1 MTSTNYAPDTM
12 RMPHWPTLPW
22 QQNPKYDLENILQL
36 LKILGSPHK
45 STPPVIHIA
54 GTNGKGSTVA
64 MLKSI
69 FEAANYKVHAYTSP
83 HLIEFNERI
92 ILAGEQISDHYL
104 FEICERTRIASET
117 LNMTPR
123 FFEAVTAASFLAFS
137 EVKADILLL
146 ETGLGGR
153 LDATNVIT
161 QPLLTIIT
169 PISYDHTEYLGNSL
183 QVIAA
188 EKAGIIKTNVP
199 CVISCQTKEVYEV
212 LLNKCDNT
220 GSPAFCYEY
229 DFIIFKNN
237 NNFQYS
243 TANIKQNFPAPSLL
257 GDHQLINAAAVIAA
271 ISLINSQ
278 FHITKQQIDTGLQN
292 AISPARIQK
301 IDQMKYAH
309 LINNRVQIWLDGAHN
324 SNGAQAL
331 AHWIRY
337 NLTEPTYLILGMTK
351 NRNIKD
357 FCSHFYGIIIKG
369 YTVKVLS
376 EPSSY
381 SANTLAEQ
389 ASCTGTEFSSAEGLI
404 EAINQIDKQTQNTTI
419 NIVVCGS
426 LFLAADFLKLIQDL
440 SL

>member
-1 MTSTNYAPDTM
+1 
-12 RMPHWPTLPW
+12 MPHWPTLPW
-22 QQNPKYDLENILQL
+22 QQNPEYDLTNILQL

-64 MLKSI
+64 ILKSI

-92 ILAGEQISDHYL
+92 ILAGEQITDHYL
-104 FEICERTRIASET
+104 FEICERTRRASET
-117 LNMTPR
+117 LNMEPR

-188 EKAGIIKTNVP
+188 EKAGIIKPNVP
-199 CVISCQTKEVYEV
+199 CVISSQVQEVYEV
-212 LLNKCDNT
+212 LLNKCNNDS
-220 GSPAFCYEY
+220 SPAFCYEY

-237 NNFQYS
+237 NHSFQYS

-257 GDHQLINAAAVIAA
+257 GDHQLINAAAAIAA
-271 ISLINSQ
+271 VSLINKQ

-292 AISPARIQK
+292 TIWPARIQK
-301 IDQMKYAH
+301 IDQAKYAH
-309 LINNRVQIWLDGAHN
+309 LINSHIQIWVDGAHN
-324 SNGAQAL
+324 SNGAQVL
-331 AHWIRY
+331 AHWIRH

-381 SANTLAEQ
+381 NATTLAEQ
-389 ASCTGTEFSSAEGLI
+389 ASLTGIEFAPAEELIDAIVKIDNQTKSSS
-404 EAINQIDKQTQNTTI
+404 I
-419 NIVVCGS
+419 NIVICGS
-426 LFLAADFLKLIQDL
+426 LFLAADFFKLIQGL
-440 SL
+440 SSR

>member
-1 MTSTNYAPDTM
+1 M

-36 LKILGSPHK
+36 LKILESPHQ

-64 MLKSI
+64 ILKSI

-92 ILAGEQISDHYL
+92 ILAGEQITDHYL
-104 FEICERTRIASET
+104 FEICERTRKASET
-117 LNMTPR
+117 LNMQPR

-161 QPLLTIIT
+161 QPLLTLIT

-188 EKAGIIKTNVP
+188 EKAGIIKPNVP
-199 CVISCQTKEVYEV
+199 CVISCQLEEVYEV
-212 LLNKCDNT
+212 LLNKCNNA

-237 NNFQYS
+237 KHSFQYS
-243 TANIKQNFPAPSLL
+243 TANIRQHFSAPSLL

-271 ISLINSQ
+271 ISLINQQ

-292 AISPARIQK
+292 AVWPARIQK
-301 IDQMKYAH
+301 IDQAKYAH
-309 LINNRVQIWLDGAHN
+309 LISNRAQIWLDGAHN

-337 NLTEPTYLILGMTK
+337 NLTAPTYLILGMTK

-381 SANTLAEQ
+381 GANMLAEQ
-389 ASCTGTEFSSAEGLI
+389 ASCIGMVFSPAEGLI
-404 EAINQIDKQTQNTTI
+404 EAINQIAKQTQNTTI
-419 NIVVCGS
+419 NIVICGS
-426 LFLAADFLKLIQDL
+426 LFLAADFLKLIQGL
-440 SL
+440 SS